1 MTRHASRGRA
11 PVAVWGAFVALVL
24 ATTPVWAVAP
34 SHDLQRISTV
44 SETESCGEVW
54 TVASTSTTLL
64 MLRGGSQGD
73 PTPVLLIREQD
84 REVYTDP
91 ADSSRGF
98 VLAGNTLF
106 KDLHVTNLGGTIYR
120 FDSMQSGATSLS
132 TLDGRVVARDSGRRT
147 FTFVVD
153 TNGSTNPDDF
163 VLISFE
169 PGPVAGPDGI
179 PEDEGPFCDLV
190 AEAIAG

>member
-1 MTRHASRGRA
+1 MTRPASRGRA
-11 PVAVWGAFVALVL
+11 PVAALGAIVALLVA
-24 ATTPVWAVAP
+24 ATPAWAAAP
-34 SHDLQRISTV
+34 AHDLQSLTTV
-44 SETESCGEVW
+44 SETEACGEEW
-54 TVASTSTTLL
+54 TVTSTSTTLL
-64 MLRGGSQGD
+64 MLRAGSPDD
-73 PTPVLLIREQD
+73 PTPLLFIREQN
-84 REVYTDP
+84 REVFTDP
-91 ADSSRGF
+91 GDSTRGF
-98 VLAGNTLF
+98 ILAGNTLF
-106 KDLHVTNLGGTIYR
+106 NDLHVTNLGGTIYQ

-153 TNGSTNPDDF
+153 TNGSTNSDDF

-179 PEDEGPFCDLV
+179 PEDDGPFCDLV

>member
-1 MTRHASRGRA
+1 M
-11 PVAVWGAFVALVL
+11 
-24 ATTPVWAVAP
+24 
-34 SHDLQRISTV
+34 
-44 SETESCGEVW
+44 
-54 TVASTSTTLL
+54 ASTSTTLF
-64 MLRGGSQGD
+64 MLRGGNHGD
-73 PTPVLLIREQD
+73 PTPTLLIREQD
-84 REVYTDP
+84 VDVYTDP
-91 ADSSRGF
+91 ADPSRGF

-106 KDLHVTNLGGTIYR
+106 KDLHATNLGGTIYR

-153 TNGSTNPDDF
+153 TNGGTNPDDF

-169 PGPVAGPDGI
+169 QGPIAGQDGI

-190 AEAIAG
+190 AEAIAA

>member
-1 MTRHASRGRA
+1 MTRLASRGRA
-11 PVAVWGAFVALVL
+11 LAAVWGALAALLL

-34 SHDLQRISTV
+34 SHDLQRISSV
-44 SETESCGEVW
+44 SEEEACGEVW

-64 MLRGGSQGD
+64 MLRAGSHGD
-73 PTPVLLIREQD
+73 PTPALFIREQD
-84 REVYTDP
+84 LEVYTDP
-91 ADSSRGF
+91 ADASRGF
-98 VLAGNTLF
+98 VLAGNTLY
-106 KDLHVTNLGGTIYR
+106 KDLHATNLGGTIYR
-120 FDSMQSGATSLS
+120 FDSMQAGATTLS

-147 FTFVVD
+147 LTFVVD

-179 PEDEGPFCDLV
+179 PEEEGPFCDLV